1 MTSRHIVC
9 RAAGAAALM
18 FAVTGPLQAGPPLIC
33 HPFTT
38 GQAKLLPWDTASAGW
53 NTPDRSYDVAN
64 LKADT
69 LRLLSPDAPVLVRM
83 ENMRRAAIYAARDE
97 RVAADLLSAVLARA
111 QSDAGKG
118 VTPLAWFDA
127 GYLIETYRQAGPALK
142 RNMLPSNLDGYSML
156 KKALLLTNNNPE
168 MEFAAALTQ
177 SGAVAAEHRRRAEA
191 GATKES
197 LLAANLASH

>member
-1 MTSRHIVC
+1 ML
-9 RAAGAAALM
+9 ALAGTA
-18 FAVTGPLQAGPPLIC
+18 QAGPPLIC

-38 GQAKLLPWDTASAGW
+38 GQAKLLPWDTASQGW
-53 NTPDRSYDVAN
+53 NTPDRSYDLAN

-69 LRLLSPDAPVLVRM
+69 LRLLASDAPVLVRM

-111 QSDAGKG
+111 QADAGKG
-118 VTPLAWFDA
+118 VTPMAWFDA

-142 RNMLPSNLDGYSML
+142 SNMLPSNLDGYSMI

-168 MEFAAALTQ
+168 MEFAASLTQ
-177 SGAVAAEHRRRAEA
+177 SGTAAAEHRRRAEA
-191 GATKES
+191 GAAGGS